1 VDGFLESPP
10 AEEEMLKA
18 LKRLRNIL
26 APVECDIPLGQHSRY
41 ITQRAGI
48 FDELRSALRLTP
60 SKSKVN
66 PPEAA
71 VTTEELSDIRKQ
83 VEALILSLKSR
94 RDESITNSDIC
105 KAISIIIRH
114 IDKHGSSLWGH
125 EITLPSGETRLADR
139 TNNYAEG
146 FFRDLK
152 HGERRRSGR
161 KVLTQDFES
170 LPPEA
175 ALARNL
181 RCEDYL
187 TIVCGSIDQLHKSFA
202 HLDATYRSA
211 RLSGERSMRIPQRTA
226 DISSASLS
234 TPDRRLVRAVEMKQR
249 LLAAA
254 QV

>member
-1 VDGFLESPP
+1 
-10 AEEEMLKA
+10 
-18 LKRLRNIL
+18 
-26 APVECDIPLGQHSRY
+26 LGPTY
-41 ITQRAGI
+41 K
-48 FDELRSALRLTP
+48 
-60 SKSKVN
+60 KSCVSHA
-66 PPEAA
+66 PEAA

-83 VEALILSLKSR
+83 VEALIRSLKSR
-94 RDESITNSDIC
+94 RDKTITNSDTC

-125 EITLPSGETRLADR
+125 EITLPSGETRLVER
-139 TNNYAEG
+139 TNNYPEG

-170 LPPEA
+170 LPSEA
-175 ALARNL
+175 ALAKNL

-202 HLDATYRSA
+202 HLDATDRSA
-211 RLSGERSMRIPQRTA
+211 RLSGERSVRIPQRTA